1 MKKSISNFW
10 LLSLVIVFIFIF
22 SAYLIITLNYA
33 KAFKVKNEVLSII
46 EKKKGI
52 SSNATVDSVSS
63 RIPGVGGNVK
73 VPKSALG
80 VINVYLYASGYK
92 VQGNCDLNDGG
103 VWYGVKK
110 LMKNNGNPD
119 VSSFELITGANRNK
133 KYYYCFSKRM
143 NICSEGCN
151 VSNSAIPYFYN
162 VLLFYKME
170 LPVLGDLF
178 TFRVKGTTDE
188 IFYDVAD
195 GSISC
200 TCT

>member
-52 SSNATVDSVSS
+52 SSNSTISSVTS
-63 RIPGVGGNVK
+63 RFSGVGNVK

-80 VINVYLYASGYK
+80 VINVYLNASGYK
-92 VQGNCDLNDGG
+92 VKGNCYLNDGG
-103 VWYGVKK
+103 QWYGIK
-110 LMKNNGNPD
+110 
-119 VSSFELITGANRNK
+119 ELVDNSGDPVISYEKITTSNRNK